1 VGGLEEEDSW
11 ARASELRSDSMARVL
26 ASSFASAERTPGDGG
41 TSGGLLG
48 RGAAPS
54 NHDMLD
60 CSLPSERV
68 EASEATVMPSTLR
81 PMPACRNSQKSVSCK
96 DTYYIQ
102 ALCSRL
108 WRFFTG

>member
-1 VGGLEEEDSW
+1 MGGLEEEDSW

-81 PMPACRNSQKSVSCK
+81 PMPSCRNYIKGIDDGNNYRKSRN
-96 DTYYIQ
+96 DR
-102 ALCSRL
+102 CS
-108 WRFFTG
+108 